1 MRKDILKTGKKKF
14 LLFAKLKLQFY
25 VISDLNGEPIDGN
38 FYEQELQRTNQQ
50 EFRIEKVI
58 QRKGDKLYVK
68 WKGLNNSFNSRI
80 DKKDIV

>member
-14 LLFAKLKLQFY
+14 LLFAKLKIQFY

-58 QRKGDKLYVK
+58 QRKGDKLCVK

>member
-14 LLFAKLKLQFY
+14 LLFAKLKIQFY

-50 EFRIEKVI
+50 EFR
-58 QRKGDKLYVK
+58 
-68 WKGLNNSFNSRI
+68 
-80 DKKDIV
+80 KKK